1 MAQKLKFET
10 RKRGRPAKTWNET
23 INEIK
28 RKWPELTDDDWE
40 NLAKDKNN
48 FNKKVKE
55 IHQMQ
60 GSEEESC
67 SDLED

>member
-48 FNKKVKE
+48 FNKKIVTF
-55 IHQMQ
+55 
-60 GSEEESC
+60 
-67 SDLED
+67 